1 MPIRFVTSEKKNQN
15 FPEVVTILDFFSTQ
29 NVKFVEESDH
39 SKNIQTKVPL
49 NILVVFRVIYN
60 VNLNHRGLC
69 KILAF
74 HGSHIGFTIHIKHV
88 NFA

>member
-1 MPIRFVTSEKKNQN
+1 MSIRFVTSEKKNQN

-49 NILVVFRVIYN
+49 KYFSGFQSNIQ
-60 VNLNHRGLC
+60 C
-69 KILAF
+69 K
-74 HGSHIGFTIHIKHV
+74 SKS
-88 NFA
+88 